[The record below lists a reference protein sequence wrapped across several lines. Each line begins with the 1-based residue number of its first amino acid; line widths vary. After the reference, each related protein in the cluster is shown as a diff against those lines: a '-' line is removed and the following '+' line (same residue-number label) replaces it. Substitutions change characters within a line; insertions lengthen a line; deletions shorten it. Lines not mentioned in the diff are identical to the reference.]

1 MGKTAM
7 TGRKAAISK
16 GMRMGLKTGLTGRVV
31 RRRAPAVPTS
41 GELQAMAW
49 DRTGNAIRKALETQR

>member
-16 GMRMGLKTGLTGRVV
+16 GMRMGLKVGLTGRVV
-31 RRRAPAVPTS
+31 RRQMPAVPTS

-49 DRTGNAIRKALETQR
+49 KRTGNAIRKALETQR